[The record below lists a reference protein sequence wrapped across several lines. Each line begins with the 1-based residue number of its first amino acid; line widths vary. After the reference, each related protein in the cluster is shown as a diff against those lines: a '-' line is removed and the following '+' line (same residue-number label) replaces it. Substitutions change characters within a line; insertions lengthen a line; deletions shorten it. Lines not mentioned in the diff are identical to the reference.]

1 MINKDEYYMKI
12 ALEEAEKAFQ
22 KGEVPIAAIVVKND
36 QVIAKAHNLK
46 EDLQDP
52 TAHAE
57 VLAIRQAANSL
68 GGWRLSG
75 STLYV
80 TIEPCPMCAGAIVQA
95 RIDNLVYGANDLKA
109 GGAGTLFNIVN
120 DERLNHRLEVKSGVL
135 KEDCSQIMKCFFKSL
150 RK

>member
-1 MINKDEYYMKI
+1 MNNKDEYYMKI

-22 KGEVPIAAIVVKND
+22 KGEVPIAAIIVKND
-36 QVIAKAHNLK
+36 QIIAKAHNLK
-46 EDLQDP
+46 ESLQDP

-57 VLAIRQAANSL
+57 VLAIRQATTSL

-75 STLYV
+75 SSLYV

-109 GGAGTLFNIVN
+109 GAAGTLFNIVS
-120 DERLNHRLEVKSGVL
+120 DERLNHRLEVNTGVL
-135 KEDCSQIMKCFFKSL
+135 EKECSQIMKEFFKKL
-150 RK
+150 RE